1 MRLKAPSDT
10 PAVTSDFAFQKLQDL
25 ALKEIAEALTVCFF
39 TLHWHRRWTRGER
52 SELRGTRI
60 RLSRSRHGA
69 FLGASEAGRLMFQRV
84 YHCDLTGAGP

>member
-52 SELRGTRI
+52 SELRRHSHSPSRDLGTEPS
-60 RLSRSRHGA
+60 LEQVKQA
-69 FLGASEAGRLMFQRV
+69 V
-84 YHCDLTGAGP
+84 